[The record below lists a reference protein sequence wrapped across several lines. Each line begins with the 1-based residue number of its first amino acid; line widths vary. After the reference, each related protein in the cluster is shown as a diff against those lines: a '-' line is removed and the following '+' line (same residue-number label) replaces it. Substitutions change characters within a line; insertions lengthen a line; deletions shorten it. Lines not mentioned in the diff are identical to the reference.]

1 LWQYET
7 FEKDP
12 VKYARYE
19 EAVAA
24 ALADTPTD
32 KQSVIMVVGAGRG
45 QPRADIP
52 TQTPVGLTRSAPCA
66 V

>member
-1 LWQYET
+1 MRVVAPPLPFWQYET

-24 ALADTPTD
+24 ALSATPVD
-32 KQSVIMVVGAGRG
+32 KVSVVMVVGAGRG
-45 QPRADIP
+45 ESVQ
-52 TQTPVGLTRSAPCA
+52 QSRS
-66 V
+66 VN

>member
-1 LWQYET
+1 MQYET

-24 ALADTPTD
+24 ALSDTPTD

-45 QPRADIP
+45 QPRRHTDTDTNRP
-52 TQTPVGLTRSAPCA
+52 R
-66 V
+66 